1 MTPPIPARTLIAP
14 YARLGAMTPPAPALL
29 LALRLLAC
37 SPSAGLAPK
46 AAPDGALEVCKKIS
60 KVMVV
65 DKLTRLEAADPPAR
79 CCSSISA
86 VASSTL
92 AADPPATVAS
102 GLPPIEKLNQI

>member
-1 MTPPIPARTLIAP
+1 
-14 YARLGAMTPPAPALL
+14 MTPPAPALL
-29 LALRLLAC
+29 LAC
-37 SPSAGLAPK
+37 SRRRRRTAPHRDLPLP
-46 AAPDGALEVCKKIS
+46 APYGCAKFIAKIHINCCSMLMQEVCKKIS

-65 DKLTRLEAADPPAR
+65 DKLTRLEAADRPAR

-102 GLPPIEKLNQI
+102 GLPPIEVSKN